1 MVILTKNMGISR
13 FFEVN
18 DVAIPDNYEV
28 QMIINNEMKYIPFSS
43 LREINGKKSLSVKV
57 DGLSTLS
64 DKFRKSMPG
73 VSDVKELMRD
83 LRKCLREIGS
93 YLLSPD
99 SLILSTRYIL
109 YDVSCDKFSFLYVP
123 GYRTSFKEQ
132 LKSLFEEIM
141 RIYDHQDHNGVMY
154 LYDLYSKVLGDNF
167 TPELFLKMD
176 DEESE
181 PSKVMLEEETFE
193 EDSFPSLFVEEESE
207 SVERRK
213 DKEEE
218 SYKNE
223 ISNSK
228 KWHIAVS
235 VVAIVIS
242 IVLYI
247 LFGVMSFKVS
257 ALIVGILV
265 AYLVIDYLRLKE
277 RQEEREEDL
286 AMQQYQVSEA
296 PPIHN
301 ELKKPLIREEYI
313 ETSVLSQSTSTSVSC
328 LVPRDRNESNEIY
341 LIEGETRV
349 GRQKD
354 ICDYY
359 LNDPSVSRV
368 HAIFEKRGDRV
379 TIRDAGST
387 NGTFVNDVRITGEE
401 ELEATLGDTVS
412 IAGIQFECV

>member
-1 MVILTKNMGISR
+1 M
-13 FFEVN
+13 
-18 DVAIPDNYEV
+18 
-28 QMIINNEMKYIPFSS
+28 
-43 LREINGKKSLSVKV
+43 
-57 DGLSTLS
+57 
-64 DKFRKSMPG
+64 
-73 VSDVKELMRD
+73 
-83 LRKCLREIGS
+83 
-93 YLLSPD
+93 
-99 SLILSTRYIL
+99 
-109 YDVSCDKFSFLYVP
+109 
-123 GYRTSFKEQ
+123 
-132 LKSLFEEIM
+132 
-141 RIYDHQDHNGVMY
+141 
-154 LYDLYSKVLGDNF
+154 
-167 TPELFLKMD
+167 
-176 DEESE
+176 
-181 PSKVMLEEETFE
+181 
-193 EDSFPSLFVEEESE
+193 
-207 SVERRK
+207 
-213 DKEEE
+213 
-218 SYKNE
+218 
-223 ISNSK
+223 
-228 KWHIAVS
+228 
-235 VVAIVIS
+235 AIVIS

-401 ELEATLGDTVS
+401 ELEASLGDTVS